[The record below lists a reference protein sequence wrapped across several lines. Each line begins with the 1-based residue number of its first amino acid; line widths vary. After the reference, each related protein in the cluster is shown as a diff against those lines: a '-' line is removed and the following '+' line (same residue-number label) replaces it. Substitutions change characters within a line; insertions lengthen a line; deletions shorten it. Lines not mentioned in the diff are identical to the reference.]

1 MFLKYLF
8 SLLSTCSSMPSHI
21 DVSYD
26 DLFSVLQ
33 RYAMC
38 EQRLGKWGSVCRE
51 QNRRN
56 WTSERKWRG
65 SIPLS
70 SCLQYKHWSLSASDP
85 LLLFSAQIISALLR
99 QGLPASLCVCV
110 IILVRL
116 WMCVSLLWVTTC
128 RKGRKHCPASKPV
141 ARGAWLAMWYK
152 FTIDFVFYFPVSLD
166 TFE

>member
-56 WTSERKWRG
+56 WTSERG

-99 QGLPASLCVCV
+99 QGLPGISVC
-110 IILVRL
+110 
-116 WMCVSLLWVTTC
+116 MCDYT
-128 RKGRKHCPASKPV
+128 HA
-141 ARGAWLAMWYK
+141 
-152 FTIDFVFYFPVSLD
+152 FVDVCESPVSNNMQKRTQTLPCKQAGRSRSLVSHVV
-166 TFE
+166 